1 MVFYERPIRFDEVDA
16 AGIVFFARYANFAH
30 EAVES
35 FFEDL
40 EGGYPALIQKRR
52 IGLPIVHIDAD
63 FHAPLRYGDTLRVE
77 TSCAKLG
84 RTSATF
90 AHHIRNART
99 GELCAVLHH
108 VVVTVALD
116 SFRACP
122 MPDDVRGKL
131 AAHLPAT
138 G

>member
-1 MVFYERPIRFDEVDA
+1 MIIYERPIRFDEVDP

-35 FFEDL
+35 FFGDL

-52 IGLPIVHIDAD
+52 IGLPIVHIEAD
-63 FHAPLRYGDTLRVE
+63 FRAPLRYGDTLRIE

-84 RTSATF
+84 NSSATF
-90 AHHIRNART
+90 AHEIRNART
-99 GELCAVLHH
+99 GELCTVVRH

-116 SFRACP
+116 SFRACA
-122 MPDDVRGKL
+122 MPDDVRKKL
-131 AAHLPAT
+131 ALHMPTA